1 MKGLQIDFQLKRQTL
16 LGKIMNY
23 LLILAAFIVAMT
35 FCVYV
40 PYIGLVK
47 EKNLLIQQHADA
59 KNEYNQLIN
68 ENADRTVNDA
78 ASKKYQA
85 DYETLKNALGTT
97 KLSFTVGEEEV
108 VFDGLDEEV
117 GYYTSHQDKIKYILA
132 AVGEFN
138 KYYEDKN
145 IVAKIEYIKIDSL
158 KKEIK
163 MSIIFEINSNDI
175 TTFRNKM
182 KTYYLSKEF
191 VPFVTSVDSQNAT
204 SGIDEGLELVLHYE

>member
-23 LLILAAFIVAMT
+23 LLILAVFIVAMT

-85 DYETLKNALGTT
+85 DYETLKSSLGTT

-108 VFDGLDEEV
+108 VFDGLDEEI

-132 AVGEFN
+132 AVEEFN
-138 KYYEDKN
+138 KYYEEKN
-145 IVAKIEYIKIDSL
+145 IIAKIEYLKIDSL
-158 KKEIK
+158 KKEIS
-163 MSIIFEINSNDI
+163 MSIIFDINSNDI

>member
-23 LLILAAFIVAMT
+23 LLILAVFIVAMT

-47 EKNLLIQQHADA
+47 EKNVLIQQHADA

-85 DYETLKNALGTT
+85 DYETLKSALGTT

-132 AVGEFN
+132 AVEEFN
-138 KYYEDKN
+138 KYYEN
-145 IVAKIEYIKIDSL
+145 AEIVAEIEEMQINSL
-158 KKEIK
+158 SKEIK
-163 MSIIFEINSNDI
+163 VSIIFKVENVNVTD
-175 TTFRNKM
+175 FRNHM
-182 KTYYLSKEF
+182 KNIFLSKEYI
-191 VPFVTSVDSQNAT
+191 PFVTEVISQSGST
-204 SGIDEGLELVLHYE
+204 GIDEGLELVLHYE